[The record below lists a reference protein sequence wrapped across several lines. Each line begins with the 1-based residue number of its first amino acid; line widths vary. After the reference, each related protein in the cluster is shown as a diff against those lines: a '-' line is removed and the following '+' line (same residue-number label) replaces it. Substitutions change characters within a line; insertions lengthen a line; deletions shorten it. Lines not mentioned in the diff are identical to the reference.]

1 MEAPGAFVTGA
12 SSSIHAGDQEGMVK
26 VDKDQATGLGL
37 VLLAILSLS
46 IAPTLIKI
54 GLAAE
59 VGPIALLA
67 LRFLVAAIAF
77 WIFFPL
83 IRRSALSIDRRG
95 LLSCAAVA
103 LANTTSLIC
112 FYLAAERIDAS
123 VAIMIFSLYPLVA
136 LLLLAT
142 RGESIT
148 RRTVLRLTL
157 AGAGV
162 YLLIGI
168 GGKVDNGGLLLAL
181 GTAIAYAAH
190 MVLAQWLLADYP
202 PQTVALYTVTTI
214 AVFMIGIWS
223 FQPHSW
229 QALSPSGWAVIL
241 VTGLVSTFVARL
253 AMFAAIHRIGS
264 GQVALMGPLEVL
276 LGVAWTQIFLD
287 ERLSALQ
294 IIGGL
299 FILISATLSA
309 RRLAR

>member
-1 MEAPGAFVTGA
+1 MIGR
-12 SSSIHAGDQEGMVK
+12 S
-26 VDKDQATGLGL
+26 VDKDHAVGIGL

-46 IAPTLIKI
+46 IAPTLIKV

-59 VGPIALLA
+59 AGPITLLA
-67 LRFLVAAIAF
+67 LRFLVAAGAF
-77 WIFFPL
+77 WTVFPVT
-83 IRRSALSIDRRG
+83 RRSALVMDRRG
-95 LLSCAAVA
+95 LIGCAAVA
-103 LANTTSLIC
+103 LANTISLLC

-148 RRTVLRLTL
+148 RRTLARLAL

-162 YLLIGI
+162 YLLIGL
-168 GGKVDNGGLLLAL
+168 GGRSDTGGLLLAL
-181 GTAIAYAAH
+181 GTAAAYAAH

-202 PQTVALYTVTTI
+202 PQTVALYTVTI
-214 AVFMIGIWS
+214 MAGMMLGIWLL
-223 FQPHSW
+223 QGNSW
-229 QALSPSGWAVIL
+229 QALSPSGWMVIL

-264 GQVALMGPLEVL
+264 GQVALMGPLEL
-276 LGVAWTQIFLD
+276 LMGVVWTQLFLD

-294 IIGGL
+294 IVGGL
-299 FILISATLSA
+299 LILASAILSA